1 MKKCIS
7 KIKIRKLK
15 TSSGK
20 EMIRIEN
27 NLCPDFDKLA
37 NIIIDVFRDKG
48 IEDIYYATYSEKSRK
63 DGTLTFYIRKDIPKN
78 KYNLAIPIINNIK
91 ETLEKIDIENDLVE
105 VVRANCSLSRYYPQI
120 NVIELSEEFM
130 KNYELTENQ
139 VVNLIDF
146 ERGIVKNCCVKL
158 NSSLSGNYFV
168 LGSTYRNIFNDSKK
182 IYLQKKK
189 HVLFSKVAI
198 QNVND
203 IYEGFVTISEEHKSW
218 IEECGCEEFELR
230 NEVTG
235 ASIDISKDKIKFS
248 KIEKNII
255 KLNYFHRL
263 VLEVIVP
270 KQISKYYFEKFR
282 EQLEKDSNKWNIL
295 KKYFENE
302 QAITK
307 DLLKENGDFY
317 LIIKNIEKI
326 LNDCG
331 YPRLVLYPIKS
342 SPFKKN
348 ECLISKLVDKILD
361 FLIGNIRITLKCIRP
376 YETDESSN
384 VVRLSKSTLEL
395 LGIDETDNVVI
406 RYRGNRIKARALVID
421 DIEAIK
427 DTNLLF
433 TDSEVNVCIGIPA
446 YLRHQLGLDS
456 INVCCVVE
464 RDKVYLFRKN
474 LNIQFMSILATI
486 ITIKQAFGTNSL
498 LGNLLILAFIPFS
511 LYISLSGVRNR
522 IKNK

>member
-7 KIKIRKLK
+7 KVKIRKLK
-15 TSSGK
+15 ESLGK

-48 IEDIYYATYSEKSRK
+48 IEDIYYASYSETTTKEN
-63 DGTLTFYIRKDIPKN
+63 TLTFYIRKDIPKN
-78 KYNLAIPIINNIK
+78 KYNLVIPIINNIMEILK
-91 ETLEKIDIENDLVE
+91 KIDIENDLVE

-130 KNYELTENQ
+130 KNYKLTENQ
-139 VVNLIDF
+139 IVNLIDF
-146 ERGIVKNCCVKL
+146 EKGIVKNCCVKP
-158 NSSLSGNYFV
+158 NSSLSGNYFI
-168 LGSTYRNIFNDSKK
+168 LGSTYRNIFNGSKK
-182 IYLQKKK
+182 IYLQKKN
-189 HVLFSKVAI
+189 HIIFSKVAI
-198 QNVND
+198 QNVTD

-218 IEECGCEEFELR
+218 IEKYGCEKFELR
-230 NEVTG
+230 NEITG

-248 KIEKNII
+248 KIDKNTI

-263 VLEVIVP
+263 VLEAIVP
-270 KQISKYYFEKFR
+270 KQISKYYFENFR
-282 EQLEKDSNKWNIL
+282 KQLENDSYKWNIL

-307 DLLKENGDFY
+307 ALLRENGDFY

-326 LNDCG
+326 LNECG

-342 SPFKKN
+342 SSLNRN
-348 ECLISKLVDKILD
+348 ECLISKLIDKILD
-361 FLIGNIRITLKCIRP
+361 LFIGSIKITLKCIRP

-395 LGIDETDNVVI
+395 LGIDETDNVI
-406 RYRGNRIKARALVID
+406 IGYRGNRIKARALVID

-456 INVCCVVE
+456 INVCCVIE
-464 RDKVYLFRKN
+464 RDKAYLLRKN

-486 ITIKQAFGTNSL
+486 IAIKQAFGSNSL